1 MIWRWPS
8 TMIAV
13 VVNEDPFGTWLQTYL
28 QRQEY
33 IHQRGQLAFELLH
46 GNFSESAYLW
56 SCASERCHN
65 DVEEG

>member
-33 IHQRGQLAFELLH
+33 VHQRGQLAFELLH
-46 GNFSESAYLW
+46 GNFLSPLICGVAPVS
-56 SCASERCHN
+56 
-65 DVEEG
+65 DVTMM